1 MVMSLMAKLAGTTK
15 TRSDGLTDIQGS
27 AGTIMFDIGVMEIIF
42 IMVIALLVVG
52 PERLPRIA
60 RTAGLWVGK
69 MRGFVSSVKADI
81 DKEIA
86 TEELKKVFNKQASS
100 PELEE
105 LIDTVTG
112 NSLQAGERSAETV
125 PAATKQAVTR
135 LAESGSDEKPE

>member
-1 MVMSLMAKLAGTTK
+1 
-15 TRSDGLTDIQGS
+15 
-27 AGTIMFDIGVMEIIF
+27 MFDIGFTEIIF

-81 DKEIA
+81 DRELA
-86 TEELKKVFNKQASS
+86 TEELRKALDKQAVV

-105 LIDTVTG
+105 LIDMSSTIPLSTTLLTSGCGLPAV
-112 NSLQAGERSAETV
+112 AMSARFSV
-125 PAATKQAVTR
+125 
-135 LAESGSDEKPE
+135 

>member
-1 MVMSLMAKLAGTTK
+1 
-15 TRSDGLTDIQGS
+15 
-27 AGTIMFDIGVMEIIF
+27 MFDIGFFEIIF

-81 DKEIA
+81 DQELA
-86 TEELKKVFNKQASS
+86 AEELKKVLAKQAAV

-105 LIDTVTG
+105 LIDEVTG
-112 NSLQAGERSAETV
+112 NPLASTESKLQSSSENAL
-125 PAATKQAVTR
+125 PANHTDK
-135 LAESGSDEKPE
+135 LADSPVADDTNK

>member
-1 MVMSLMAKLAGTTK
+1 
-15 TRSDGLTDIQGS
+15 
-27 AGTIMFDIGVMEIIF
+27 MFDIGFSEIIF

-81 DKEIA
+81 DRELA
-86 TEELKKVFNKQASS
+86 TEELRKALDKQAAV

-105 LIDTVTG
+105 LIDEVTG
-112 NSLQAGERSAETV
+112 DPLKAVERGIDG
-125 PAATKQAVTR
+125 PAAGKPAENQKQVTP
-135 LAESGSDEKPE
+135 DEPDGQTEKDT

>member
-1 MVMSLMAKLAGTTK
+1 
-15 TRSDGLTDIQGS
+15 
-27 AGTIMFDIGVMEIIF
+27 MFDIGFSEILF

-81 DKEIA
+81 DRELA
-86 TEELKKVFNKQASS
+86 TEELRKALEKQAAV

-105 LIDTVTG
+105 LLDEVTG
-112 NSLQAGERSAETV
+112 KPVRAGERGADV
-125 PAATKQAVTR
+125 DGA
-135 LAESGSDEKPE
+135 DKPVLPPVKDSPDGPDKNAG